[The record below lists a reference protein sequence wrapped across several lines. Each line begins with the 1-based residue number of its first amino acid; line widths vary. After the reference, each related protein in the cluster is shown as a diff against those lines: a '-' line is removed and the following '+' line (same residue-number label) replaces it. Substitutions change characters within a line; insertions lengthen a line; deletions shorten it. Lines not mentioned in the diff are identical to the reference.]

1 MGRPW
6 RGGERILVE
15 VSAGPPLN
23 AAVIF
28 GGNRTVACFY
38 LPCAMTFIKV
48 TPWGS
53 IDQYSGRSAGAHLCD
68 DIIRGMVFEGTVL
81 ESMDLFRMDMTLGG
95 RDKVI
100 LHNCYD
106 LDPVPRSIPDG
117 REAFDTLPTLP
128 MEFAHRINRAR
139 GFRGPEASNSTQR
152 GHRPDEL
159 AYRPHHAQQSVTPA
173 RTSFPPPPPRA
184 GNNTQYE
191 DNRYQEPARRPQ
203 HIPQSVTPSRA
214 SFLPPSARAGQS
226 TQRGSSQRE
235 SEVARP
241 QQAQQ
246 AATPTRANFPPAP
259 TARTQNERQFECAV
273 CLETHSEQDAARVEP
288 CQHTFCRDCMT
299 GHVRARIGERQYPI
313 RCPNCAAGGPGSAAV
328 GVIDERVLNTL
339 GLSRAER
346 QTFDE
351 MSIAQ
356 FADRIECPGCHRRG
370 PVERD
375 PSQRTILCPFGCN
388 TQWCRECN
396 TVITGYEQVR
406 HTCDG
411 QAEMEHLAQRAG
423 WKRCPQ
429 CNILIERSGGCNHMT
444 CTRCHSHFCYRDG
457 MMLAPANLA
466 ADRRSQA
473 IHRHYNGVCAGGM
486 MDN

>member
-1 MGRPW
+1 ML
-6 RGGERILVE
+6 I
-15 VSAGPPLN
+15 
-23 AAVIF
+23 
-28 GGNRTVACFY
+28 GN
-38 LPCAMTFIKV
+38 
-48 TPWGS
+48 S
-53 IDQYSGRSAGAHLCD
+53 
-68 DIIRGMVFEGTVL
+68 
-81 ESMDLFRMDMTLGG
+81 
-95 RDKVI
+95 
-100 LHNCYD
+100 
-106 LDPVPRSIPDG
+106 
-117 REAFDTLPTLP
+117 
-128 MEFAHRINRAR
+128 RAR
-139 GFRGPEASNSTQR
+139 GFRGPEASNTTQR
-152 GHRPDEL
+152 GHRQDAL
-159 AYRPHHAQQSVTPA
+159 ARRPHYAQQSVTPA

-191 DNRYQEPARRPQ
+191 DNRCQEPARHPQ
-203 HIPQSVTPSRA
+203 HVPQSVTPSRA
-214 SFLPPSARAGQS
+214 SFLPPSAHASQS
-226 TQRGSSQRE
+226 TQRGGSHRE
-235 SEVARP
+235 SELAWRP

-246 AATPTRANFPPAP
+246 TVTPTRTDFSPVSPAGP
-259 TARTQNERQFECAV
+259 QNERQFECAV

-288 CQHTFCRDCMT
+288 CQHAFCRDCMT

-313 RCPNCAAGGPGSAAV
+313 RCPNCVAGGTGSAAV
-328 GVIDERVLNTL
+328 VIDERVLNTL

-429 CNILIERSGGCNHMT
+429 CNILIEKSGGCNHMT

-457 MMLAPANLA
+457 MMMASADLA
-466 ADRRSQA
+466 ADRRSEA
-473 IHRHYNGVCAGGM
+473 IHHHYRRVCAGSM